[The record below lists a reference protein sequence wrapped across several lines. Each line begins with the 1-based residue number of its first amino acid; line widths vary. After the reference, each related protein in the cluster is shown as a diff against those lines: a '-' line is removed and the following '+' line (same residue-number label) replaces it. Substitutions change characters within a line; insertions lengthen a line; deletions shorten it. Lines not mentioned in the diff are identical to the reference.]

1 MNTRFYFESIGKS
14 VCRNLRHGLGKSWC
28 RVVRAVQIGVFQQSL
43 IDVTNLPVRFDI
55 AGVHRV
61 ESLEIASDAAQGVPL
76 V

>member
-1 MNTRFYFESIGKS
+1 
-14 VCRNLRHGLGKSWC
+14 
-28 RVVRAVQIGVFQQSL
+28 VVRAVQIGVFQQSL